1 VAFRSEEGLTSESV
15 SICGRAVSASEL
27 VRTMHASLAEG
38 LTPDASRGFE
48 RGIRAAVVG
57 ARQALE
63 VEQDSHG
70 HAVPA
75 PVQQQAIQHAASH
88 ERKAPAQQLAQG
100 HGLGI
105 G

>member
-1 VAFRSEEGLTSESV
+1 LR
-15 SICGRAVSASEL
+15 
-27 VRTMHASLAEG
+27 RTCRE
-38 LTPDASRGFE
+38 GFE
-48 RGIRAAVVG
+48 RGIRAVVVG
-57 ARQALE
+57 VRQSLGF
-63 VEQDSHG
+63 EQESQG
-70 HAVPA
+70 HAVAA